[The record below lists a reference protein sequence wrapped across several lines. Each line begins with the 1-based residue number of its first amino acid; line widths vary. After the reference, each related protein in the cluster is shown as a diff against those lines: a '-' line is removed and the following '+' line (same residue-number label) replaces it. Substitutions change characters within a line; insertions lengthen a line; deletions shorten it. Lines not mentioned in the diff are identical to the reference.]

1 MNPPSWRADYLR
13 RLGAAEV
20 TRPDLETLRALH
32 RAHVERIPYS
42 TLELVLG
49 RPAPADVES
58 SVARVLEGRGG
69 YCFHLNAAF
78 AWLLHELGYA
88 VTHHRAGVQG
98 RGSREPVGTDGSHL
112 ALTVD
117 LGRREGRWLVDVGLG
132 SALHGPL
139 ELREGAVDDGDLTLH
154 LRRSEMVPGGWRL
167 EHDPRALSFVG
178 VDIDP
183 RPVTLTEAVEH
194 HDLLSTSP
202 RSPFVRRLSVQR
214 RDSRGLDA
222 LTGVG
227 LRRVER
233 HRETYRVL
241 GSVEELD
248 ETLQEVFGLELGRL
262 GVGSDRVERLF
273 SEQHA
278 DTTRWLT
285 SQSP

>member
-1 MNPPSWRADYLR
+1 MSPPSWRADYLR
-13 RLGAAEV
+13 LLGAADV
-20 TRPDLETLRALH
+20 TRPDLETVRALH
-32 RAHVERIPYS
+32 RGHVERIPYS

-58 SVARVLEGRGG
+58 SVVRVLERRGG

-78 AWLLHELGYA
+78 AWLLQELGYA

-98 RGSREPVGTDGSHL
+98 RGSREPVGADGSHL

-117 LGRREGRWLVDVGLG
+117 LGRRAGRWLVDVGLG

-139 ELREGAVDDGDLTLH
+139 ELREGAVDDGDLTLQ
-154 LRRSEMVPGGWRL
+154 LRRSQVVPGGWRL

-178 VDIDP
+178 VDLDP
-183 RPVTLTEAVEH
+183 RPVTLTEALEH
-194 HDLLSTSP
+194 HDTLSTSP

-241 GSVEELD
+241 GSADELD
-248 ETLQEVFGLELGRL
+248 EALQEVFGLEIGRL
-262 GVGSDRVERLF
+262 GVGRGRVERLF